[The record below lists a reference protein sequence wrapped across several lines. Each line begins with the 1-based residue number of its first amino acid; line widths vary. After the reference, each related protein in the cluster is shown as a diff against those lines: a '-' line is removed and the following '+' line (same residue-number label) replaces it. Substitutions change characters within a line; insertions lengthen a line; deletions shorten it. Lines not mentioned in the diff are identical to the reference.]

1 MKPTTLLLIASL
13 LANVALVTLV
23 ATRSA
28 APSATPGPNPTK
40 PERPSAGSART
51 DDALR
56 AALISGTQKD
66 LEAAGLSP
74 ELARELSLGRSFS
87 RVVARLR
94 TEKAAQ
100 SDGRWWRSGGN
111 QSQSREGQLLRQ
123 RELSDAL
130 AAAFGDDAGLFV
142 SLGSTD
148 KNSFLPP
155 AKREALRRITQDY
168 DEMMA
173 KFSAGGVQLASDKE
187 KLKLLRAERERDIAA
202 LLSPEELL
210 AFEMR
215 TSPTAATVK
224 SRYGEGIQTE
234 DDYRK
239 IYALQKAFDEKS
251 PLEALSGR
259 ITPETMRARAE
270 AQKQLQDDIR
280 AALGESAYAGL
291 RRATDPDLRTV
302 DSLVARLNLP
312 PATTDQ
318 VALARESFAA
328 ASQRISADTAVPL
341 AQRRAQIQE
350 LGTRARSEIQK
361 TLGTEAAEAYAQRSP
376 WMGMLQNGLA
386 YSTTPRPGSPGALL
400 PGASSQSV
408 YPIMPTGTGSG
419 GQRQVIMSGTA
430 TTSDVPAAHGELF
443 LGGPATGTRENIQVM
458 TFSSTTTDGTPAPA
472 DGTGTTQ
479 RMIIVSPPPA
489 PPPPK

>member
-1 MKPTTLLLIASL
+1 
-13 LANVALVTLV
+13 
-23 ATRSA
+23 
-28 APSATPGPNPTK
+28 
-40 PERPSAGSART
+40 
-51 DDALR
+51 
-56 AALISGTQKD
+56 
-66 LEAAGLSP
+66 
-74 ELARELSLGRSFS
+74 
-87 RVVARLR
+87 
-94 TEKAAQ
+94 
-100 SDGRWWRSGGN
+100 
-111 QSQSREGQLLRQ
+111 
-123 RELSDAL
+123 
-130 AAAFGDDAGLFV
+130 
-142 SLGSTD
+142 
-148 KNSFLPP
+148 
-155 AKREALRRITQDY
+155 
-168 DEMMA
+168 MA

-202 LLSPEELL
+202 LLTPEELL

-215 TSPTAATVK
+215 TSATAATVK
-224 SRYGEGIQTE
+224 SRYGDGIQTE

-239 IYALQKAFDEKS
+239 IYALQKAFDERF

-270 AQKQLQDDIR
+270 AQKKLQDDIQ
-280 AALGESAYAGL
+280 AALGESAYASL
-291 RRATDPDLRTV
+291 RRATDPDLRSV

-328 ASQRISADTAVPL
+328 ASQRISADAAVPL

-361 TLGTEAAEAYAQRSP
+361 ALGTEAAEAYAQRSP

-386 YSTTPRPGSPGALL
+386 YSTTPQAGSPGAML

-408 YPIMPTGTGSG
+408 YPIIPAGTGSG

-430 TTSDVPAAHGELF
+430 TTSEGPAAHGELF

-458 TFSSTTTDGTPAPA
+458 TFTSSTTDSAPA
-472 DGTGTTQ
+472 EGTGTTQ
-479 RMIIVSPPPA
+479 RVIIVPPPPA